1 MEGKRERKEE
11 RWGKGKERKKDG
23 GKGKKGSKMGGNG
36 MKEMG
41 KRGKKDEGKW
51 KERKKDGEKV
61 KRKEEKGKKGP
72 KTEAKRVKF
81 IFFNKLSAALVG
93 SFILRLTLA
102 TSVIYASNQL
112 DIQKLSTRS
121 KPIHQPDRRRFIFDF
136 RKASKG

>member
-1 MEGKRERKEE
+1 
-11 RWGKGKERKKDG
+11 
-23 GKGKKGSKMGGNG
+23 

-81 IFFNKLSAALVG
+81 IFFTN
-93 SFILRLTLA
+93 
-102 TSVIYASNQL
+102 
-112 DIQKLSTRS
+112 
-121 KPIHQPDRRRFIFDF
+121 F
-136 RKASKG
+136 RPR